1 MSFTI
6 NKHSINY
13 KTIGTAGVAIF
24 SERLFVSSII
34 RKIYQIDQTRENIV
48 ASTAAKNKPRL
59 DQSGFD
65 NLDIERVQNN
75 DANSRISKN
84 ESVLYL
90 AQH

>member
-1 MSFTI
+1 M
-6 NKHSINY
+6 
-13 KTIGTAGVAIF
+13 TIGTAGVAIF

-65 NLDIERVQNN
+65 NLDIERVHN